1 MPTGMLMQR
10 GAVEVGVPGVRA
22 PAAGGLSAG
31 DLAELLAAFNEVTGK
46 LQETHDT
53 LRGEVARLE
62 GELKRANE
70 QLERSRRLAAL
81 GEMAAGIAHE
91 IRNPLG
97 SIRLHA
103 RMLEQDLSDRPGERV
118 VAGKIITAVR
128 GLDAVV
134 TDVLAF
140 SKEMRVRQEPALAS
154 ELLAHALEDGVS
166 MDIPGAAGV
175 RVVRMDA
182 ARGPVWVGC
191 DAALVHRAL
200 VNVIRNAV
208 EAMGEGGNG
217 SGARAGERGALSL
230 RHELIVDVRLRAR
243 EGAPTG
249 GGERDMV
256 VVSVRDTGPGVSATV
271 MERMF
276 NPFFTTRATGTGLG
290 LAIVHRIID
299 AHGGS
304 VSVRNHGEGGAVVE
318 LTLPAFP
325 ASGVDMDMAIAPAA
339 A

>member
-1 MPTGMLMQR
+1 MTTGMLMR
-10 GAVEVGVPGVRA
+10 GSAIEVPAVPGEDK
-22 PAAGGLSAG
+22 PALRGLSAG
-31 DLAELLAAFNEVTGK
+31 DLAELLAAFNDVTGK
-46 LQETHDT
+46 LQATHET

-97 SIRLHA
+97 SIRLNA
-103 RMLEQDLSDRPGERV
+103 RILEQDLGDRPEERSM
-118 VAGKIITAVR
+118 AGKIIAAVR

-140 SKEMRVRQEPALAS
+140 SKEMRVQLEPALAC
-154 ELLAHALEDGVS
+154 ELLSHALDEGVCA
-166 MDIPGAAGV
+166 DVPGAARV

-191 DAALVHRAL
+191 DAALLHRAL

-208 EAMGEGGNG
+208 EAMSEGAPVN
-217 SGARAGERGALSL
+217 ERGAARRSL
-230 RHELIVDVRLRAR
+230 PVRTDLIVDVRVRAI
-243 EGAPTG
+243 EADFAGADDRP
-249 GGERDMV
+249 MV
-256 VVSVRDTGPGVSATV
+256 VLSVRDTGPGVNPTV

-304 VSVRNHGEGGAVVE
+304 VSVRNHEEGGAIVE
-318 LTLPAFP
+318 LTLPASP
-325 ASGVDMDMAIAPAA
+325 VDGAGMEMAGASVAA
-339 A
+339 